1 MGEGVLCQGEADG
14 ERVHGGREPL
24 DQQVAEAHADFD
36 VLFFSGETVPDHER
50 ANGDEQDQRRPWHE
64 REQDLKKIDDPVHTH
79 PAGHRHQP
87 LEKAKSP
94 RDEAHGAE
102 TDGMIRKAIRK

>member
-1 MGEGVLCQGEADG
+1 M
-14 ERVHGGREPL
+14 

-36 VLFFSGETVPDHER
+36 GLFFSGEAVTDHEPT
-50 ANGDEQDQRRPWHE
+50 NGDEQDQRRPWHE

-79 PAGHRHQP
+79 PACHRHQP
-87 LEKAKSP
+87 LEEAEGP

-102 TDGMIRKAIRK
+102 AEGMIRKAIRKRNGKGVHRKSHAEQDTVQNK